1 MIKENERYKKRKWLA
16 KKKKSGR
23 REGRMKQVKKEE
35 VGMLGEKWKE
45 KREKKR
51 KIGQN
56 WNKKTKGSAKNER
69 KKNNV
74 MKERN

>member
-35 VGMLGEKWKE
+35 VGMLGEKWKG